1 MNSNDN
7 LDIPLLNRAQQL
19 LFQKLLV
26 HKVLKEGELASLWS
40 NLLSTPFV
48 LDDNDHQNHDLH
60 QTLSIINK
68 SIKPAFGL
76 EIRSVSLALK
86 IPNDDDHDDDD
97 NEKEEHL
104 KDSDEDSDE
113 ERNHNNNNTATATSS
128 IPNEMYYTIVNIHPD
143 EHAKKHSCIHFA
155 KHPHELALF
164 HLILQRLID
173 ATPSEYDSTKMR
185 RFGLG
190 SSLSRMEI
198 INLRTELS
206 DSHEGKVSLGEAET
220 MMYWLEEQ
228 GWLVPAPRD
237 NKDGSTSN
245 SSSSSDYKKKHN
257 EGDGKRRGRKRS
269 STSGHGSRLQLG
281 PRSYL
286 EFPDF
291 LVKAGMEQ
299 DGLPQFILY

>member
-1 MNSNDN
+1 MNSDQ
-7 LDIPLLNRAQQL
+7 DIPLLNRAQQL

-40 NLLSTPFV
+40 NLIINDRENQ
-48 LDDNDHQNHDLH
+48 DDLK

-68 SIKPAFGL
+68 SIKPAFGF
-76 EIRSVSLALK
+76 EIRSVSLALVIPK
-86 IPNDDDHDDDD
+86 DEDEDDPDESDDEDDKTSSTPND
-97 NEKEEHL
+97 
-104 KDSDEDSDE
+104 
-113 ERNHNNNNTATATSS
+113 
-128 IPNEMYYTIVNIHPD
+128 MYYTIVNINPD
-143 EHAKKHSCIHFA
+143 EHAKKYSCVYFS
-155 KHPHELALF
+155 KNPHELALF

-173 ATPSEYDSTKMR
+173 ASEYDHNKTR

-206 DSHEGKVSLGEAET
+206 DTHDGKVSLGQAET

-228 GWLVPAPRD
+228 GWLVPAPRE
-237 NKDGSTSN
+237 NGNVKQ
-245 SSSSSDYKKKHN
+245 KN
-257 EGDGKRRGRKRS
+257 ENERKRRRS

-291 LVKAGMEQ
+291 LVKAGMEK